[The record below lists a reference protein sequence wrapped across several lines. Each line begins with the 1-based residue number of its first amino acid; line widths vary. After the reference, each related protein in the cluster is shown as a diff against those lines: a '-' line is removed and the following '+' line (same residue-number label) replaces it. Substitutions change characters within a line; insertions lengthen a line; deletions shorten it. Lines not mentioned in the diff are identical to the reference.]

1 MTWSL
6 SSVNRRRR
14 QPACNMSGQIRLI
27 LALPWRNN
35 RRIDEILTQLEIAS
49 LPLEVTFWRQ
59 PVDISG
65 NARGTVVSEATKSAA
80 SDTVDLAN
88 KRQKVPALVNVVA
101 TPVWTSHSERPCS
114 ATMIRLRS
122 LTAGGRNLAEH

>member
-1 MTWSL
+1 
-6 SSVNRRRR
+6 
-14 QPACNMSGQIRLI
+14 MSGQIRLI

-80 SDTVDLAN
+80 SDTVLVDLAN
-88 KRQKVPALVNVVA
+88 KRHFEICHGCL
-101 TPVWTSHSERPCS
+101 
-114 ATMIRLRS
+114 
-122 LTAGGRNLAEH
+122 